1 MTLSWKEEPT
11 ISWGSSEI
19 LVIWMSSSMLAFVNF
34 LALER
39 TDFLYLGTSDI
50 GVGRG
55 NCIAAMYPWSARYV
69 ATHVGLV
76 LISVYLWQVFV
87 REGDSEDL
95 GRKGKPRPPLNLL
108 SWLSF
113 LLPPCIH
120 GMTRDLNHLNNLPMT
135 SQALVCFPRNHM
147 VF

>member
-1 MTLSWKEEPT
+1 MSGCGFVVVRQSGYPT
-11 ISWGSSEI
+11 T
-19 LVIWMSSSMLAFVNF
+19 SMF
-34 LALER
+34 
-39 TDFLYLGTSDI
+39 
-50 GVGRG
+50 GV
-55 NCIAAMYPWSARYV
+55 
-69 ATHVGLV
+69 
-76 LISVYLWQVFV
+76 VFV